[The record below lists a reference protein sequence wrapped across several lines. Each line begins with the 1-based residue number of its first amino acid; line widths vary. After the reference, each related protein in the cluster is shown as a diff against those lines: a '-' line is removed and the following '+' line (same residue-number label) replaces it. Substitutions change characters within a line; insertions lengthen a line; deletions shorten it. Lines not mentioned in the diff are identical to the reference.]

1 MKLSLLRACWFYSVI
16 TLTST
21 ISVFSQVGTKNTSD
35 EKTVKYINGYTVIT
49 AERPPIDLEF
59 VSEDDYEAGKLFIKV
74 KSGVEKSLGES
85 IVFTSKTANFST
97 GVKGIDNLIKG
108 FGVNQYKPI
117 LHELYSNDLHT
128 KSSKAKHDAWEFNLW
143 YELTLDKN
151 ADIIK
156 VVKEFSALDEVD
168 LAEPVF
174 KKVRIEPVARNPI
187 TPTKS
192 GKVTSN
198 DNFFS
203 LQWGYKNT
211 GQNIRDTYGVAG
223 IDIKLEEAWAIE
235 MGNSNVIVSIHDG
248 GIDFSH
254 PDLAA
259 NMWTGIGPDGQ
270 NTNPDDHGTHVAG
283 TVAAVTNNEIGVAGI
298 AGGDGSGNG
307 VRLMSVDI
315 FEGSLST
322 YNGYVYAADRGSA
335 ISQNSWGYE
344 NAGVYNT
351 PDLLGIDY
359 FNANGGG
366 EALNGGG
373 IVIFAAG
380 NDNEN
385 SLRYPGC
392 YSGTFAVASHDNQG
406 KKSSFS
412 NYAPWVHVSAPGTNI
427 ASTAPENGYVWMS
440 GTSMACPHVSGI
452 AALVVSKYYG
462 ELTKDDLWFILTE
475 GVDDIYSEN
484 PYYQGL
490 LGTGRVNAY
499 KTLMATENRFLP
511 KVETLSIT
519 SILHNEVLTGGNI
532 TRNGGFDITAR
543 GIVWGTTENP
553 SLDECDGFTVDGEGD
568 GEYVSKMTGFSEST
582 RYYIRAYAT
591 NSQGT
596 TYGKSVSFFSLT
608 SVSFKIVDESR
619 NPLSNVEV
627 TLGEEIV
634 TTNASGEATFYRN
647 YGTYTYSV
655 SRTNYQSTGGS
666 LFIST
671 TSVNEYKLALVA
683 PSSSVP
689 EIIGA
694 LNACS
699 GSEIIYRISL
709 SQQGTWEMEGGGI
722 IGSTNQDFAIA
733 KWTSSTGKGIIRF
746 RIIAEDG
753 FQTTY
758 QKEITINTNHSLP
771 SINKPKIS
779 VKGTIPILI
788 CTTPDMDYKWYKN
801 GVPIEGATE
810 QHFAPRN
817 QSGRFH
823 VQTTDHNQCHNTSN
837 ELVHNS
843 NSFKQGLVSTY
854 PNPNSGQFT
863 INYQSETVGAGTLT
877 VSNAQGK
884 VVHQESFIKST
895 EEFSNQLSLTGLP
908 KGIYIV
914 TITTGNEA
922 PVNTKITIY

>member
-1 MKLSLLRACWFYSVI
+1 MNLSFIKRCLLIGIIALAYS
-16 TLTST
+16 
-21 ISVFSQVGTKNTSD
+21 ISALSQQGTNTSD
-35 EKTVKYINGYTVIT
+35 YEKRVKYVNGYKVIQG
-49 AERPPIDLEF
+49 ERPPINLE
-59 VSEDDYEAGKLFIKV
+59 SISPDDYEAGKLFIKV
-74 KSGVEKSLGES
+74 KPGVEKSLGES
-85 IVFTSKTANFST
+85 IVLTRKSANAST

-117 LHELYSNDLHT
+117 LHDLYSNDPHT
-128 KSSKAKHDAWEFNLW
+128 KTSKAKHDAWEFNLW
-143 YELTLDKN
+143 YELSLDKN

-156 VVKEFSALDEVD
+156 AVKEFSALNEVE
-168 LAEPVF
+168 LAEPVL
-174 KKVRIEPVARNPI
+174 KKVRIEPVVKNPVA
-187 TPTKS
+187 TVKS
-192 GKVTSN
+192 GSVSSN
-198 DNFFS
+198 DKFFN

-211 GQNIRDTYGVAG
+211 GQTIQGTYGVAG
-223 IDIKLEEAWAIE
+223 IDIRLEEAWAIE

-259 NMWTGIGPDGQ
+259 NIWPGIGPDGQ
-270 NTNPDDHGTHVAG
+270 NTSPDDHGTHVAG

-315 FEGSLST
+315 FEGSLTT

-335 ISQNSWGYE
+335 ISQNSWGYK
-344 NAGVYNT
+344 NSGVYNT
-351 PDLLGIDY
+351 PDLQGIDY

-366 EALNGGG
+366 DALKEGG

-412 NYAPWVHVSAPGTNI
+412 NFASWVHVSAPGTNI

-440 GTSMACPHVSGI
+440 GTSMACPHVSGV

-475 GVDDIYSEN
+475 GVDDIYTGN
-484 PYYQGL
+484 PYYKGL
-490 LGTGRVNAY
+490 LGTGSINAY
-499 KTLMATENRFLP
+499 KALIATENRFLP
-511 KVETLSIT
+511 KVETLSI
-519 SILHNEVLTGGNI
+519 SSVSHDEVVVGGNI
-532 TRNGGFDITAR
+532 TRDGGFNITAR
-543 GIVWGTTENP
+543 GIVWGTTENI
-553 SLDECDGFTVDGEGD
+553 SLEDCDGFTTDGEGN
-568 GEYVSKMTGFSEST
+568 GEYTSKMTGFTEST
-582 RYYIRAYAT
+582 KYYIRAYAT

-596 TYGKSVSFFSLT
+596 TYGTSVSFVSLT
-608 SVSFKIVDESR
+608 SVNFKVVDQLR
-619 NPLSNVEV
+619 NPLSGIEV
-627 TLGEEIV
+627 VFDEESQLTDNNGI
-634 TTNASGEATFYRN
+634 AAFYRN
-647 YGTYTYSV
+647 VGTFSYTV
-655 SRTNYQSTGGS
+655 TGTDFFSTGGS
-666 LFIST
+666 IFIT
-671 TSVNEYKLALVA
+671 ATSENEHKLVLVR
-683 PSSSVP
+683 PSLNNP
-689 EIIGA
+689 EIVGA

-699 GSEIIYRISL
+699 GSEIIYRIDSP
-709 SQQGTWEMEGGGI
+709 QQGTWEMEGGGI
-722 IGSTNQDFAIA
+722 IGSTNQPYAVA

-753 FQTTY
+753 YQTTY
-758 QKEITINTNHSLP
+758 QKEITINTSYNLP
-771 SINKPKIS
+771 SIGKPKIY

-788 CTTPDMDYKWYKN
+788 CTAPDMTYQWFKN
-801 GVPIEGATE
+801 GEIIEGATG

-823 VQTTDHNQCHNTSN
+823 VQTTDNNQCHNTSN
-837 ELVHNS
+837 EIVHHSNVSKQSLVA
-843 NSFKQGLVSTY
+843 TY
-854 PNPNSGQFT
+854 PNPSNGQFT
-863 INYQSETVGAGTLT
+863 INYQSETVGVGTIT
-877 VSNAQGK
+877 ISNSHGK
-884 VVHQESFIKST
+884 VVHQQSFVKST
-895 EEFSNQLSLTGLP
+895 EEFSNQLNLQALP

-914 TITTGNEA
+914 TITTGNDV